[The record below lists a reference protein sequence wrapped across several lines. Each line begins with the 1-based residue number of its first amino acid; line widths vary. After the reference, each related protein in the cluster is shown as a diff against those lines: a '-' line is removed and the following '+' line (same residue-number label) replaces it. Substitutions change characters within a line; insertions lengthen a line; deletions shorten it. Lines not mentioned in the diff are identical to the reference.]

1 MHLMFCFTKKGFHVV
16 HINIHY
22 LYPKLDEIKLRLSNN
37 NTFDCVCETFLDSTF
52 CDSEI
57 SIIDNITFRKDRLT
71 NGGGLVVYVKHRLN
85 CVLRLDLES
94 ENIESIWLEFKCPS
108 ARPFY

>member
-22 LYPKLDEIKLRLSNN
+22 LYPKLDEIKLILSNN
-37 NTFDCVCETFLDSTF
+37 NTIDCVCVCETFLDSTF

-57 SIIDNITFRKDRLT
+57 SINDILHLGKTD
-71 NGGGLVVYVKHRLN
+71 
-85 CVLRLDLES
+85 
-94 ENIESIWLEFKCPS
+94 
-108 ARPFY
+108 